1 MKALKTIRILWAL
14 SVVCCLAFVSSCA
27 TQKKLQRLQNGETPQ
42 VQLTLGNQPDYLPK
56 VDETSSVTRDTLKV
70 KDDDGRELIVMKAIK
85 DEESG
90 EMVATDVI
98 QAAKVTARFR
108 NVAERNG
115 RVDLAFQVIVPQS
128 MRDSRWQLRFY
139 PDMFM
144 LGDSVR
150 LDPVIITGAAYRKA
164 QLRGYQ
170 MYEKFLSKIVND
182 STKFINVRQL
192 EIFLKRYIPQV
203 FSYKTDT
210 SFVSEQ
216 EFYSA
221 YGVSERQ
228 AVEHYTNRFAKNL
241 NKRRKAKMDKM
252 HRKYIKSPIVTEGIR
267 LDTVMISDDGEF
279 IYNYVQ
285 TINTRPKLKKVDIIL
300 SGEIYEQD
308 KRLYNIPRSEPLT
321 FYISSISAFVDNTE
335 RYLTKVV
342 ERRAMANTESRIDFE
357 LGKSDIKPEYGR
369 NLEEIAMIER
379 TLASLVENATYD
391 LDSITVRATASPEG
405 PYAVN
410 RRLAQRRSESV
421 SSWFGKYVKSY
432 RDSLVSARGVFA
444 ELGSDSFKDDSGGLS
459 DVVFTPRCIPENWDD
474 LLTLVASDIVMND
487 NQKEEFVRICES
499 EKEPDRREVMLR
511 KRTFYNY
518 MKETLYPRLRTVKF
532 NFYLHRK
539 GMVKDTIHT
548 TVVDSLYMEGVQ
560 ALHDMDYASALS
572 RLLPYGDFNAAVA
585 CVGMDRNATAM
596 KILESLPDSD
606 KVNYLMAILY
616 SRAGDYQNAVN
627 HYLKACHQ
635 NPSFVFR
642 GNLDPEIYVLIK
654 TYGLNSQEED
664 PVFE

>member
-1 MKALKTIRILWAL
+1 M
-14 SVVCCLAFVSSCA
+14 AFVSSCA

>member
-1 MKALKTIRILWAL
+1 M
-14 SVVCCLAFVSSCA
+14 AFVSSCA

-511 KRTFYNY
+511 KCTFYNY

-616 SRAGDYQNAVN
+616 SRTGDYQNAVN